1 MGGIYHKT
9 DRKGRKV
16 YYVDYRV
23 MGIRKRER
31 VGYTEKEAEE
41 ALQSRMTDIRRQKF
55 DGIFPEPSYTL
66 LEVRD
71 QYLKFSKT
79 TKSPQTCDREQ
90 GIIDDLLI
98 PFFDNSSLNK
108 ISVQQVDD
116 YRSRRAADGVAA
128 ATINKEVQLL
138 KHIVKKAVEWG
149 KIRTNQIANL
159 KPLKTPPGRV
169 RYLQPEQ
176 IPRLMK
182 ACPPWLRPIVLVDMN
197 TGLRRGEVLG
207 LQKQDI
213 DKKNRLIIIEK
224 TKNNERKIIPM
235 NQTVFETIDKL
246 PTRMQTTFLFSDN
259 NGRPLSPDKVSM
271 AFKRACKKAGL
282 ENFRLHDLRH
292 HFASYL
298 TMGGQNQRT
307 VQELLGHK
315 DPKMTMRYSH
325 LSPEHL
331 RSAVESLET
340 FIEAKKESTGLKEDL

>member
-182 ACPPWLRPIVLVDMN
+182 ACPPWLRPYS
-197 TGLRRGEVLG
+197 TGRYEHRPAKRRGPGSTEAG
-207 LQKQDI
+207 HRQK
-213 DKKNRLIIIEK
+213 
-224 TKNNERKIIPM
+224 
-235 NQTVFETIDKL
+235 
-246 PTRMQTTFLFSDN
+246 
-259 NGRPLSPDKVSM
+259 
-271 AFKRACKKAGL
+271 
-282 ENFRLHDLRH
+282 
-292 HFASYL
+292 
-298 TMGGQNQRT
+298 
-307 VQELLGHK
+307 
-315 DPKMTMRYSH
+315 
-325 LSPEHL
+325 
-331 RSAVESLET
+331 ESLDYHREDQ
-340 FIEAKKESTGLKEDL
+340 EQRAQDHPHESDRV